1 MIQWLVPIVTAIVAA
16 AGGYFVREFDKRKE
30 REAEEYHRKEE
41 RYVNFIN
48 CLRGFTV
55 SAQDRELKEM
65 FLNELNLAWLYCPDD
80 VIKRANHFLFLVHTD
95 RSLDDRLSTD
105 EGKEEAFG
113 ELLLA
118 VRKDLLSRKLVK
130 QTTLNASDFK
140 LYKAT

>member
-1 MIQWLVPIVTAIVAA
+1 MVEWWVPIITAIVAA

-30 REAEEYHRKEE
+30 REAEEYRRKEE

-55 SAQDRELKEM
+55 SAQDKKLKEM

-80 VIKRANHFLFLVHTD
+80 VIKRANDFLFRVHTD
-95 RSLDDRLSTD
+95 RSLDDRLPTD
-105 EGKEEAFG
+105 EEKEKVIA

-118 VRKDLLSRKLVK
+118 VRKDLLSRKLVR
-130 QTTLNASDFK
+130 QTTLKASDFK
-140 LYKAT
+140 LHRAT